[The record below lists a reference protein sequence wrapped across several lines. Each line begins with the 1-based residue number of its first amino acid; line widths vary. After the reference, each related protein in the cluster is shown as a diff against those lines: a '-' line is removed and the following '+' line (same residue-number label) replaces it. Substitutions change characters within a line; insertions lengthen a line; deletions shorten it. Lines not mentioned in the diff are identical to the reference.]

1 MRKYVDGGTRFVLK
15 LKKFCFWHR
24 FVDCIPCHQLICP
37 FETLKTYFQTG
48 QSTFQERE
56 RAAFLSF
63 LLLNIEIVNEYL
75 PSVDRR
81 TWRWMMWLAV
91 LFRPVTELTAIQRY
105 CPESDRLALCISM
118 LPSAKA
124 WNLPAKTSQTYHW
137 ANSYTNNTGVIISN
151 YIPLYCFFYK
161 TVPNI
166 MHIFY
171 DNEQQWLS

>member
-1 MRKYVDGGTRFVLK
+1 MRKYVDGGTLTQVCRL
-15 LKKFCFWHR
+15 H
-24 FVDCIPCHQLICP
+24 
-37 FETLKTYFQTG
+37 TLPPTNLSIWNPQNIFSDWTIHF
-48 QSTFQERE
+48 SRERE

-91 LFRPVTELTAIQRY
+91 LFRPVTELTAIQLY

-166 MHIFY
+166 MHVFY
-171 DNEQQWLS
+171 DIEQQWLS